1 MFLGT
6 QKLIIEVSQLRKAL
20 IADEIIRPLLPFILE
35 ESKITNT
42 GGTSKTPDYE
52 LYIRKAIALK
62 FKIMNQIP

>member
-6 QKLIIEVSQLRKAL
+6 QKLIVEVSQLRKAM

-35 ESKITNT
+35 ESKITST
-42 GGTSKTPDYE
+42 GGTSKTPDVE

-62 FKIMNQIP
+62 YKIISQIP